1 MSVDKCGFP
10 GKLKLWCLQYG
21 LMPRIMWPLTVNE
34 VAMSHVEAMERK
46 INKYVKKSLGVPSSL
61 TNVAIHSSQTKLT
74 IPVQSLVEEVK
85 VAKVTLLFLLTGR
98 RERKYRWS
106 VLQSGDV
113 HEKIV
118 KELDIYPCEGPG
130 VPCVL
135 FVYRV
140 SHEIQD
146 LQNALHWVTG
156 GGRTQKEGICAVILL
171 QKSRDVGEGQ
181 IRTYPGLFHEG
192 TPVHRVLWRETS
204 GILKRRSADCHCP
217 NTIRAIRQSLS
228 DRTRSREHS
237 SPVQCYGRGD
247 VHEKIVKELKIC
259 QCEGP
264 GVPCVLFVYKVSHE
278 NQDLRDALQW
288 VTGGETVRKEDIC
301 SVILL
306 QKSGDF
312 GVNKMMTDPELFH
325 EGTNVFQIF
334 WTEMSVTWTSADE
347 GHAVIQTV
355 RQTLVDKTKSRGV
368 FCPGSSKDQQGSETL
383 SLCSAPTLMC
393 SEQPDLLTSSTCT
406 QEKSEKSS
414 EKLQC
419 NDSSKM
425 KAFLNKIKFP
435 QITVEDQQILD
446 APVTEHEIQKAV
458 LSMQSVGRD
467 DNPPGNLTSVENEQ
481 LDCSIP
487 SGWNQQKRS
496 RNSEK
501 CNRSSE
507 DRQGSE
513 TLSLCSAP
521 TWMCSEQPDHL
532 TPSTCTQEKS
542 KRSSEKFQC
551 NVQCYG
557 RGAIHEEIVK
567 KLNINQC
574 ERPRIPCVLFVYN
587 VSREIQDF

>member
-1 MSVDKCGFP
+1 M
-10 GKLKLWCLQYG
+10 
-21 LMPRIMWPLTVNE
+21 
-34 VAMSHVEAMERK
+34 
-46 INKYVKKSLGVPSSL
+46 
-61 TNVAIHSSQTKLT
+61 
-74 IPVQSLVEEVK
+74 
-85 VAKVTLLFLLTGR
+85 FLLKWR
-98 RERKYRWS
+98 VNLSRQELFRLWSRKVWKDK
-106 VLQSGDV
+106 VQL
-113 HEKIV
+113 
-118 KELDIYPCEGPG
+118 
-130 VPCVL
+130 
-135 FVYRV
+135 
-140 SHEIQD
+140 
-146 LQNALHWVTG
+146 
-156 GGRTQKEGICAVILL
+156 
-171 QKSRDVGEGQ
+171 
-181 IRTYPGLFHEG
+181 
-192 TPVHRVLWRETS
+192 
-204 GILKRRSADCHCP
+204 
-217 NTIRAIRQSLS
+217 
-228 DRTRSREHS
+228 
-237 SPVQCYGRGD
+237 VQCYGRGD

-288 VTGGETVRKEDIC
+288 VTRGETVRKEDIC

-312 GVNKMMTDPELFH
+312 RVNKMMTDPGLFH

-334 WTEMSVTWTSADE
+334 WTEMSVTWTSADDC
-347 GHAVIQTV
+347 HAVIQTV

-368 FCPGSSKDQQGSETL
+368 FWPGSSKDQQGSETL

-419 NDSSKM
+419 NVQCYGRGDVHEKIVKKLNINQCEGPRIPCVLFVYKVSREIQDFQTDLQWVTDSSKM

-458 LSMQSVGRD
+458 LSMQSG
-467 DNPPGNLTSVENEQ
+467 
-481 LDCSIP
+481 
-487 SGWNQQKRS
+487 
-496 RNSEK
+496 
-501 CNRSSE
+501 SSE

-551 NVQCYG
+551 NAGELHGLG
-557 RGAIHEEIVK
+557 RSDNETSIRDGCHCPGAGVRVKRITEVPEIAWHGIYAGVSAQQK
-567 KLNINQC
+567 MSLY
-574 ERPRIPCVLFVYN
+574 CVRLQTATTLTDSGTVVYFWCDYILLLSYMCCMCLVLCVTVAN
-587 VSREIQDF
+587 AFCTLTLE

>member
-1 MSVDKCGFP
+1 MMECKCF
-10 GKLKLWCLQYG
+10 
-21 LMPRIMWPLTVNE
+21 
-34 VAMSHVEAMERK
+34 
-46 INKYVKKSLGVPSSL
+46 SLL
-61 TNVAIHSSQTKLT
+61 RLCY
-74 IPVQSLVEEVK
+74 LFY
-85 VAKVTLLFLLTGR
+85 KVTLLFLLTGR

-146 LQNALHWVTG
+146 LQNALHWVT
-156 GGRTQKEGICAVILL
+156 
-171 QKSRDVGEGQ
+171 
-181 IRTYPGLFHEG
+181 
-192 TPVHRVLWRETS
+192 
-204 GILKRRSADCHCP
+204 
-217 NTIRAIRQSLS
+217 
-228 DRTRSREHS
+228 
-237 SPVQCYGRGD
+237 VQCYGRGD

-419 NDSSKM
+419 NVQCYGRGDVHEEIVMKLNINQCEGPRIPCVLFVYKVSREIQDFQTDLQWVTDSSKM

>member
-1 MSVDKCGFP
+1 M
-10 GKLKLWCLQYG
+10 
-21 LMPRIMWPLTVNE
+21 
-34 VAMSHVEAMERK
+34 
-46 INKYVKKSLGVPSSL
+46 
-61 TNVAIHSSQTKLT
+61 
-74 IPVQSLVEEVK
+74 
-85 VAKVTLLFLLTGR
+85 FLLKWR
-98 RERKYRWS
+98 VNLSRQELFRLWSRKVWKDK
-106 VLQSGDV
+106 VQL
-113 HEKIV
+113 
-118 KELDIYPCEGPG
+118 
-130 VPCVL
+130 
-135 FVYRV
+135 
-140 SHEIQD
+140 
-146 LQNALHWVTG
+146 
-156 GGRTQKEGICAVILL
+156 
-171 QKSRDVGEGQ
+171 
-181 IRTYPGLFHEG
+181 
-192 TPVHRVLWRETS
+192 
-204 GILKRRSADCHCP
+204 
-217 NTIRAIRQSLS
+217 
-228 DRTRSREHS
+228 
-237 SPVQCYGRGD
+237 VQCYGRGD

-288 VTGGETVRKEDIC
+288 VTRGETVRKEDIC

-312 GVNKMMTDPELFH
+312 RVNKMMTDPGLFH

-334 WTEMSVTWTSADE
+334 WTEMSVTWTSADDC
-347 GHAVIQTV
+347 HAVIQTV

-368 FCPGSSKDQQGSETL
+368 FWPGSSKDQQGSETL

-481 LDCSIP
+481 LDCSIS
-487 SGWNQQKRS
+487 SGWNQRKRS

-551 NVQCYG
+551 NAGELHGLG
-557 RGAIHEEIVK
+557 RSDNETSIRDGCHCPGAGVRVKRITEVPEIAWHGIYAGVSAQQK
-567 KLNINQC
+567 MSLY
-574 ERPRIPCVLFVYN
+574 CVRLQTATTLTDSGTVVYFWCDYILLLSYMCCMCLVLCVTVAN
-587 VSREIQDF
+587 AFCTLTLE

>member
-1 MSVDKCGFP
+1 MMECKCF
-10 GKLKLWCLQYG
+10 
-21 LMPRIMWPLTVNE
+21 
-34 VAMSHVEAMERK
+34 
-46 INKYVKKSLGVPSSL
+46 SLL
-61 TNVAIHSSQTKLT
+61 RLCY
-74 IPVQSLVEEVK
+74 LFY
-85 VAKVTLLFLLTGR
+85 KVTLLFLLTGR